1 MTTRIVAALALSSM
15 MAAGTAA
22 HATPIFAGS
31 FVGLSEDTII
41 APGAPGG
48 FITQMNVPATGTF
61 SLDVGHCMPYTS
73 STVFVPS
80 CFAGYPELTISFSV
94 PSIQPFRSPYPG
106 GLVSVYNTP
115 TSQKLVLQGGYAI
128 SSPSEGILTLVGG
141 PNAFLDGTDFQ
152 SLHAGVV
159 DLSNSSFQN
168 VGSRVLS
175 TYIQFTSVTFT
186 DVPEPSDAALLG
198 AVACVGLA
206 VRRGK
211 RRPKG

>member
-1 MTTRIVAALALSSM
+1 MTTRIVAALALSGM

-22 HATPIFAGS
+22 HAAPIFAGS

-61 SLDVGHCMPYTS
+61 SLDAGHCTPYVAS
-73 STVFVPS
+73 PAFGPS
-80 CFAGYPELTISFSV
+80 CFAGQPDPTISFAV
-94 PSIQPFRSPYPG
+94 PSINSRTFTYLG

-115 TSQKLVLQGGYAI
+115 TSQKLVLIGGYAI
-128 SSPSEGILTLVGG
+128 SSPVDGILTLVGG

-159 DLSNSSFQN
+159 DLANSSFQN
-168 VGSRVLS
+168 VSSRVLS

-186 DVPEPSDAALLG
+186 DVPEPSGAALLG

-211 RRPKG
+211 GRPKG